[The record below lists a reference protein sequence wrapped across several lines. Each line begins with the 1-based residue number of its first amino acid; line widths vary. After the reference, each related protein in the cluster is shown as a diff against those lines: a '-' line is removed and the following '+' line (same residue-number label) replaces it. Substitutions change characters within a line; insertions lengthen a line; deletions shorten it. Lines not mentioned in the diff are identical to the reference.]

1 MQSNT
6 SVIHCPDGTSFNA
19 DWKCKIGKYYNSIHL
34 GVDEFEGEL
43 IEGEKVYPVSLRL
56 DYESSESLSAQYR
69 YIMIWNDGDKLDA
82 TSISQLE
89 LWKHLEKGVIKVSK
103 II

>member
-56 DYESSESLSAQYR
+56 DYESSESLSAQHR